1 MASVENRNGSYHIRC
16 YCGTD
21 SRGKRINKHLV
32 WTPEEG
38 MTQRQ
43 IERELSKQIAEF
55 ENRCE
60 QGLTVNSKMTLEN
73 YVNNI
78 WLDRVR
84 NELKPTTFK
93 RYQQLLSRILPAL
106 GHYKMCLI
114 QPAHLYSFYDD
125 LREEKRDDTKY
136 IPNEEAK
143 RLSRTETRPELAKNL
158 NISVATVDSIRAGKS
173 VSLETAE
180 KFAKYFNA
188 SISRVFDAIEQN
200 ICQRTILHHHRLLST
215 IMQSAVYD
223 SVIQSNPCQR
233 TRPPKVDQKEA
244 KYLDDEQAE
253 RLVELV
259 QEKAPHPFDV
269 IIILILQTGM
279 RRGEACGLEWNDIDF
294 DNCTI
299 SISRT
304 LMYLP
309 KIGVFENDPKTN
321 SSRRVIKVGE
331 DVIEMLSDFREWQDK
346 EAERLGD
353 YWQES
358 GKVFTAVNG
367 KPINPGTVTAWF
379 HDFTQ
384 HNDLP
389 PVSIHGLR
397 HTNASLMISSGVP
410 ITTTAKRLG
419 HSTSATTSRIYAH
432 AIASADAAAASM
444 LQSVLPIKRNK
455 RT

>member
-84 NELKPTTFK
+84 NELKPTTFN

-143 RLSRTETRPELAKNL
+143 RLSRTETRSEPTENL
-158 NISVATVDSIRAGKS
+158 NISAAAVDSIRA
-173 VSLETAE
+173 VE
-180 KFAKYFNA
+180 K
-188 SISRVFDAIEQN
+188 
-200 ICQRTILHHHRLLST
+200 CQL
-215 IMQSAVYD
+215 
-223 SVIQSNPCQR
+223 
-233 TRPPKVDQKEA
+233 
-244 KYLDDEQAE
+244 
-253 RLVELV
+253 
-259 QEKAPHPFDV
+259 
-269 IIILILQTGM
+269 G
-279 RRGEACGLEWNDIDF
+279 
-294 DNCTI
+294 NC
-299 SISRT
+299 
-304 LMYLP
+304 
-309 KIGVFENDPKTN
+309 
-321 SSRRVIKVGE
+321 
-331 DVIEMLSDFREWQDK
+331 
-346 EAERLGD
+346 
-353 YWQES
+353 
-358 GKVFTAVNG
+358 
-367 KPINPGTVTAWF
+367 
-379 HDFTQ
+379 
-384 HNDLP
+384 
-389 PVSIHGLR
+389 
-397 HTNASLMISSGVP
+397 
-410 ITTTAKRLG
+410 
-419 HSTSATTSRIYAH
+419 
-432 AIASADAAAASM
+432 
-444 LQSVLPIKRNK
+444 
-455 RT
+455 